1 MSALRSLH
9 GALLSALLVLACAGT
24 AQAATPVG
32 VALEIN
38 SLLEDV
44 GTSGCEFYRNGT
56 WYDAKRA
63 QAHLHMKYQSLAG
76 GDQIASAEDFIAR
89 VATRSSF
96 SGEPYQ
102 IRCRGSSVEACATW
116 LREKL
121 RRSRAKGAAGV
132 TRAAPLSDQT
142 DRRRAVNRP
151 S

>member
-1 MSALRSLH
+1 MKPLRP
-9 GALLSALLVLACAGT
+9 LLLTMLVLLWAGAT
-24 AQAATPVG
+24 PAATP
-32 VALEIN
+32 ALTQLEID
-38 SLLEDV
+38 SLLADV
-44 GTSGCEFYRNGT
+44 GESGCEFYRNGT
-56 WYDAKRA
+56 WYDARRA
-63 QAHLHMKYQSLAG
+63 RAHLHMKYQSLAG

-102 IRCRGSSVEACATW
+102 IRCRGSTAEVFAAW
-116 LREKL
+116 LLEKL
-121 RRSRAKGAAGV
+121 LRSRAKGAAGV